1 MKRTMLQRS
10 ASLPL
15 ASAAAMSLVFLSGCA
30 ESPRPVSA
38 PTPVVASD
46 ARVVQHQTG
55 RYELRG
61 QGTAG
66 APYYWVWI
74 PTGST
79 LASLPAL
86 PAVPTTAVTASA
98 DRIRTFSEGR
108 YELVGEGS
116 REAPYYWVWLPTGAT
131 APPPPPLPRRQSP

>member
-1 MKRTMLQRS
+1 MTQTILQWS
-10 ASLPL
+10 AWLQL

-38 PTPVVASD
+38 PTPVVTDS
-46 ARVVQHQTG
+46 RVVQHPTG

-61 QGTAG
+61 QGTAS

-74 PTGST
+74 PTGSA
-79 LASLPAL
+79 LASVPSLPG
-86 PAVPTTAVTASA
+86 VPTGAVSAPA
-98 DRIRTFSEGR
+98 DRVRTFPEGR

-131 APPPPPLPRRQSP
+131 APAPPPLPRRQSP